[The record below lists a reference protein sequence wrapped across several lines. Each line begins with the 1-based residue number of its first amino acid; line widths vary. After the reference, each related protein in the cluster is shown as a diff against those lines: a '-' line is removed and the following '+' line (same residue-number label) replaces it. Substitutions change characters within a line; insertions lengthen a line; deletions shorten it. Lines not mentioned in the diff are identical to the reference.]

1 MTRKLIA
8 EAVGSC
14 LLLISIIGSGIMG
27 DALAAG
33 QPGAALLPHTLAIGA
48 MLFVII
54 TLLGPVSGAHFNPA
68 VSLVFALR
76 GDLPWRDFAPY
87 VAAQVVGA
95 VLGVALTNMMWELAP
110 LQIAG
115 NVRTGPG
122 QWLGEVIATAGLVW
136 LILGGLRTAP
146 HLIPAMVGLYIMG
159 AIWFTAS
166 FSFAN
171 PAVSVARIFSDTF
184 AGIQPADVAPFI
196 GAQIVGALLG
206 WGVARLI
213 WPDEE
218 NTADDPA

>member
-27 DALAAG
+27 DALSAG

-110 LQIAG
+110 LQIAD

-206 WGVARLI
+206 WGGARLI

-218 NTADDPA
+218 NTTDDPA